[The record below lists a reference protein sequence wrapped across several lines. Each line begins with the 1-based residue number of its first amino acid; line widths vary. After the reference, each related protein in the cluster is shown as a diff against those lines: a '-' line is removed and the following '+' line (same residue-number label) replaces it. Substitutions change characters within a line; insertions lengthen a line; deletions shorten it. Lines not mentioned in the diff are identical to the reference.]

1 MDGEIC
7 TMRKILPDSFALV
20 QWGVNSAAVALSQ
33 QCPGKLELLNNLLVR
48 DAGRAI
54 KSFNPAERS
63 RNMKKNKG
71 HD

>member
-1 MDGEIC
+1 
-7 TMRKILPDSFALV
+7 MRKILTDSLALV

-33 QCPGKLELLNNLLVR
+33 WCPGKLMLPNNLVR

-54 KSFNPAERS
+54 KSFNPTERA
-63 RNMKKNKG
+63 RNMQKNKA